1 MAIVTGLAIAAGVAA
16 AGSVAKGVIGASA
29 QKNAA
34 KTQAAAADKANA
46 AVEAR
51 YQQTRADLAPYREA
65 GIPSLGRLNSM
76 LTDGY
81 EFKPTDPSYA
91 FRFGEGN
98 RAVNTSA
105 AAQGNRLSGGTLKA
119 LTRYGQ
125 GMASTEYGNQFN
137 RNLSLAGI
145 GQSAA
150 SDTGTFGANAANT
163 SAKLTTAAGDAISA
177 GQIGAANSWGNAVGG
192 VTSAIGGMFGQGA
205 FGGGASGYVPAAPN
219 VAGLAQFNNVP
230 QLGWSGGG
238 RLPSGGGGY

>member
-1 MAIVTGLAIAAGVAA
+1 MVAVAIGVAA
-16 AGSVAKGVIGASA
+16 VSSVASGAIASSGA
-29 QKNAA
+29 KKAA
-34 KTQAAAADKANA
+34 KTQAASADKANA

-51 YQQTRADLAPYREA
+51 YQQTRADLAPYRDA
-65 GIPSLGRLNSM
+65 GLPSLGRLNSM

-145 GQSAA
+145 GQSSAA
-150 SDTGTFGANAANT
+150 QTGAFGANAAAQ
-163 SAKLTTAAGDAISA
+163 SAQLTTQAGNAIAGGQAASA
-177 GQIGAANSWGNAVGG
+177 NAWAGAANNIGQLAFSGATGG
-192 VTSAIGGMFGQGA
+192 
-205 FGGGASGYVPAAPN
+205 FGGGASGYTPAAPN
-219 VAGLAQFNNVP
+219 VAGLSQFNNVP

-238 RLPSGGGGY
+238 RLPSGGGGF

>member
-1 MAIVTGLAIAAGVAA
+1 MVAVAIGAAVV
-16 AGSVAKGVIGASA
+16 GSVASGAIKSSAAKG
-29 QKNAA
+29 AA

-65 GIPSLGRLNSM
+65 GLPSLGRLNSM

-81 EFKPTDPSYA
+81 EFKPTDPSYD

-105 AAQGNRLSGGTLKA
+105 SAQGNRLSGGTLKA

-145 GQSAA
+145 GQSSAA
-150 SDTGTFGANAANT
+150 QTGTFGANAAAQ
-163 SAKLTTAAGDAISA
+163 SAELTTQAGNAIA
-177 GQIGAANSWGNAVGG
+177 GGQIGAGNAWGG
-192 VTSAIGGMFGQGA
+192 AVSSIGNLGVQSMMGG
-205 FGGGASGYVPAAPN
+205 FGGGSSGYSPAGPN
-219 VAGLAQFNNVP
+219 VGGLSQFNQMP
-230 QLGWSGGG
+230 GLGWSGGG